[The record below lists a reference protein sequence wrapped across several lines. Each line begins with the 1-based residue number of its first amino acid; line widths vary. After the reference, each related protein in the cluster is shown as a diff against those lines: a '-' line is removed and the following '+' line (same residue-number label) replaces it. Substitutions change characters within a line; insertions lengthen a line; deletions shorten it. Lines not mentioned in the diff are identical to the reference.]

1 MKKITQKSE
10 AQGAEI
16 SKIEDAQV
24 MQIMSKAPL
33 NLDETIKVLERLWQK
48 QKQRAALIVTVD
60 SLNDFEFKRKEE
72 EVDENANYYTGCELT
87 IKDDER
93 RSFNT
98 KNPILIRGV
107 VDFLKH
113 RCQERLMEVEAEI
126 ILPE

>member
-10 AQGAEI
+10 AKGAEI

-33 NLDETIKVLERLWQK
+33 NLDETIKVLDRLWQK

-72 EVDENANYYTGCELT
+72 EVDESANYYTGCELT

-107 VDFLKH
+107 VEFLKH

>member
-10 AQGAEI
+10 AQDAEI

-33 NLDETIKVLERLWQK
+33 NLDETIKVLDRLWQK

-72 EVDENANYYTGCELT
+72 EVDDNANYYTGCELT

-107 VDFLKH
+107 VEFLKH